1 MGSSRLLIAALV
13 VALGASLTS
22 AGAQEPKTG
31 TGLIFTN
38 SEKMRP
44 VPIFNGL
51 RWRSIGPYRGGRVT
65 AVAGHRSHPHTFYM
79 GATGGGVWKTTNAG
93 HSWTNVSDGFFET
106 ASIGAIEVAESDPKV
121 IYVGTGS
128 AAIRSNVIIG
138 RGMYRSTDAGETWAH
153 IGLRDAGQ
161 IGALEIHPR
170 DPNIAYAAALGSP
183 FGPNPERGVFRTK
196 DGGRT
201 WNKVLFINEK
211 VGAVALAMN
220 PENPQEIYAGAWQA
234 ERKPWTI
241 MSGGPAKQT
250 GIYKTTDGGETWT
263 HLTTASTGLPTG
275 NIGKIDIDLARSK
288 PSTVYALM
296 EADHSQG
303 GLYRSDDSGAT
314 WTRVSSDNRLLGRP
328 FYYIYVD
335 VDPKNPETVWVNN
348 LGLVK
353 SIDGGKTWRGI
364 STPHGDNHGMWFNPD
379 NPDILIQSN
388 DGGANVSLD
397 GGASWS
403 TQWNQQTSELY
414 GVETDNQFPY
424 RVYAAQQDT
433 GSPLIVPGRSPY
445 QRGPDDPRQLLLTG
459 PGCETGPVK
468 PKIDDPNII
477 FGVCKGEFYR
487 MSLVTGQQQSN
498 WVYPQNRYGHASRD
512 IKYRFQRVSPF
523 EMSPH
528 DSNVIYHGSHVLH
541 MTRNG
546 GLDWQIISGDLTA
559 NEHDYQGISGEPIT
573 RDITGEEVYSTI
585 YAIEES
591 PIEKGVIWVGANDG
605 PVHVT
610 RDAGKTWKNVTPKDL
625 PPGGRVQTMDASP
638 HRKGSAYV
646 AVYRYL
652 LNDFAPY
659 IYATTD
665 YGATWRKLTD
675 GTNGIPG
682 DSPTRVIREDPNRA
696 GLLYAGTEFGLY
708 VSFDDGRR
716 WQRFNLNLPVT
727 PVTDLKVHGT
737 DLVVSTM
744 GRGLWILDDAARL
757 HQVPGGATAPT
768 GLRLFAPSPAY
779 RTRMAGMGGGPGE
792 PEYPGVGAVID
803 YFFAAAPGG
812 AVTLE
817 ILDGTGAVI
826 RTVKGGGPPQTTQ
839 VTEGMRAPQ
848 FGRGG
853 AAPLTV
859 SAGGNRYVWN
869 LQNDAGV
876 LVVPGPYR
884 LRLTAGAW
892 SETQPLEVRIDP
904 RLPKD
909 GVTEADLQQQYD
921 FNMKLRATI
930 NEARA
935 FTAAV
940 TSALQS
946 ATGERQKTLADVRRA
961 LVTAT
966 GYAYPQPM
974 LNDQLSAVAR
984 VAGAADARVNNE
996 AIRRYNDLVAELGA
1010 LKKKAAM

>member
-1 MGSSRLLIAALV
+1 
-13 VALGASLTS
+13 
-22 AGAQEPKTG
+22 
-31 TGLIFTN
+31 
-38 SEKMRP
+38 MRP
-44 VPIFNGL
+44 IKLLSLILVLAGGLVAAQQPAATPGNAQANVDKRFGGL

-65 AVAGHRSHPHTFYM
+65 AVAGHRSQPHTFYM

-93 HSWTNVSDGFFET
+93 HEWQNVSDGFFET
-106 ASIGAIEVAESDPKV
+106 ASIGAIEVAESNPNV

-138 RGMYRSTDAGETWAH
+138 RGMYKSTDAGKTWSH

-170 DPNIAYAAALGSP
+170 NPDIAFAAALGSP

-201 WNKVLFINEK
+201 WQKVLYINEK

-263 HLTTASTGLPTG
+263 HLTTAAKGLPTG

-296 EADHSQG
+296 EADQNQG

-348 LGLVK
+348 LSLVK
-353 SIDGGKTWRGI
+353 STDGGKTWRNV

-379 NPDILIQSN
+379 NPEILIQSN

-397 GGASWS
+397 GGGTWS

-414 GVETDNQFPY
+414 MVDTDNQFPY
-424 RVYAAQQDT
+424 RVYASQQDT
-433 GSPLIVPGRSPY
+433 GSPLIIPSKSPF
-445 QRGPDDPRQLLLTG
+445 QSRQDDPIQLLFNG
-459 PGCETGPVK
+459 PGCETGPVR

-487 MSLVTGQQQSN
+487 MNLLTGQEQSN

-528 DSNVIYHGSHVLH
+528 DPNVIYHGSHVLH

-546 GLDWQIISGDLTA
+546 GYDWQIISGDLTA

-585 YAIEES
+585 YAIDES
-591 PIEKGVIWVGANDG
+591 PVEKGVIWVGANDG
-605 PVHVT
+605 PVSVT
-610 RDAGKTWKNVTPKDL
+610 RDGGKTWARVTPKDL
-625 PPGGRVQTMDASP
+625 PPGGRVQTVEASP

-652 LNDFAPY
+652 MNDFAPY

-682 DSPTRVIREDPNRA
+682 DSPTRLIREDPNRA

-708 VSFDDGRR
+708 ISFDNGAR
-716 WQRFNLNLPVT
+716 WQPFNLNLPVT

-744 GRGLWILDDAARL
+744 GRGIWILDDAARL
-757 HQVPGGATAPT
+757 HQMATPPAGHT
-768 GLRLFAPSPAY
+768 LFKPSPAY
-779 RTRMAGMGGGPGE
+779 RTRMAAMGGGPGE
-792 PEYPGVGAVID
+792 PEYPGPGAVID
-803 YFFAAAPGG
+803 YLISLPGG
-812 AVTLE
+812 ATAPAVLLE
-817 ILDGTGAVI
+817 VLDATGGVI
-826 RTVKGGGPPQTTQ
+826 RTVRGGGPPQTTQ
-839 VTEGMRAPQ
+839 MTQGMRAPQ

-859 SAGGNRYVWN
+859 ADGGNRYVWN
-869 LQNDAGV
+869 LQNDRGV
-876 LVVPGPYR
+876 YVVPGQYR
-884 LRLTAGAW
+884 VRLTAGSW
-892 SETQPLEVRIDP
+892 TGTQPLEVRADP
-904 RLPKD
+904 RLAKD
-909 GVTEADLQQQYD
+909 NITQADLKQQFD

-930 NEARA
+930 DEARSFTTA
-935 FTAAV
+935 VTAA
-940 TSALQS
+940 LKE
-946 ATGERQKTLADVRRA
+946 ATGERQKVLTEVRKA
-961 LVTAT
+961 LVTET

-974 LNDQLSAVAR
+974 LNDQLSAVSR
-984 VAGAADARVNNE
+984 VANAADARVNNE
-996 AIRRYNDLVAELGA
+996 AIRRYNDLVMELAA
-1010 LKKKAAM
+1010 LKKKAGL

>member
-1 MGSSRLLIAALV
+1 MFLRRLSLAAALV
-13 VALGASLTS
+13 MALGALGN
-22 AGAQEPKTG
+22 AKTG

-44 VPIFNGL
+44 VPIFNDKVFGGL

-65 AVAGHRSHPHTFYM
+65 AVAGHRAHPHTFYM
-79 GATGGGVWKTTNAG
+79 GATGGGVWKTTDAG

-138 RGMYRSTDAGETWAH
+138 RGVYRSTDAGETWTH
-153 IGLRDAGQ
+153 LGLRDAGQ

-170 DPNIAYAAALGSP
+170 DPDTAFVAALGSP
-183 FGPNPERGVFRTK
+183 FGPGAERGVFRTK

-201 WNKVLFINEK
+201 WKKVLYINDK
-211 VGAVALAMN
+211 TGAVALAMN

-241 MSGGPAKQT
+241 LSGGPASHT

-263 HLTTASTGLPTG
+263 HLTTKAKGLPSG

-296 EADHSQG
+296 EADRGEG

-314 WTRVSSDNRLLGRP
+314 WTRVSDDRRLLGRP

-335 VDPKNPETVWVNN
+335 VDPKDPETVWVNN
-348 LGLVK
+348 LSLVK
-353 SIDGGKTWRGI
+353 STDGGKAWQVVR
-364 STPHGDNHGMWFNPD
+364 TPHGDNHGMWFNPD

-397 GGASWS
+397 GGRTWS
-403 TQWNQQTSELY
+403 TQWNQQTAELY
-414 GVETDNQFPY
+414 MVDTDNQFPY
-424 RVYAAQQDT
+424 RVYSSQQDT
-433 GSPLIVPGRSPY
+433 GSPLIVPSKSPY

-459 PGCETGPVK
+459 PGCETGPVR
-468 PKIDDPNII
+468 PKIDDPNIL

-541 MTRNG
+541 VTRNG
-546 GLDWQIISGDLTA
+546 GLDWEIISGDLTA

-591 PIEKGVIWVGANDG
+591 PLEKGVIWVGANDG
-605 PVHVT
+605 PVSVT
-610 RDAGKTWKNVTPKDL
+610 RDEGKTWARVTPKDL
-625 PPGGRVQTMDASP
+625 PPGGRVQTIGVSP
-638 HRKGSAYV
+638 HRKGSAYI

-652 LNDFAPY
+652 LDDFAPY
-659 IYATTD
+659 IYATDD
-665 YGATWRKLTD
+665 YGATWRKLTS
-675 GTNGIPG
+675 GTNGIPA

-708 VSFDDGRR
+708 VSFDNGQA
-716 WQRFNLNLPVT
+716 WKPFNLNLPVT
-727 PVTDLKVHGT
+727 PITDLKVHGT

-744 GRGLWILDDAARL
+744 GRGLWILDDARRL
-757 HQVPGGATAPT
+757 HAEAFAEAGST
-768 GLRLFAPSPAY
+768 LFAPSPAY
-779 RTRMAGMGGGPGE
+779 RTRMASMDGGPGE
-792 PEYPGVGAVID
+792 PEYPGPGAIID
-803 YFFAAAPGG
+803 YSIAGAGEGG
-812 AVTLE
+812 LTLQ
-817 ILDGTGAVI
+817 IVDSAGAVI
-826 RTVKGGGPPQTTQ
+826 RTVKGRGPAQTREVTQ
-839 VTEGMRAPQ
+839 GMRAPQ
-848 FGRGG
+848 VVRGG
-853 AAPLTV
+853 AVPLT
-859 SAGGNRYVWN
+859 ANEGGNRYVWD
-869 LQNDAGV
+869 LRNDSGV
-876 LVVPGPYR
+876 LVVPGQYR
-884 LRLTAGAW
+884 VRLTVGAW
-892 SETQPLEVRIDP
+892 SGTQPLEVRIDP
-904 RLPKD
+904 RLPND
-909 GVTEADLQQQYD
+909 GVTQADLQQQYD
-921 FNMKLRATI
+921 FNMKLRATMD
-930 NEARA
+930 EARA
-935 FTAAV
+935 LTAAV
-940 TSALQS
+940 TSALQG
-946 ATGERQKTLADVRRA
+946 ATGERQKALAAVRKA
-961 LVTAT
+961 LVTDT

-974 LNDQLSAVAR
+974 LNDQLSAVWR
-984 VAGAADARVNNE
+984 VSNAADARVNNE
-996 AIRRYNDLVAELGA
+996 AIRRYNDLVAELAA
-1010 LKKKAAM
+1010 LKKQAGM

>member
-1 MGSSRLLIAALV
+1 MRSIKFLVCTVMLAATAAL
-13 VALGASLTS
+13 S
-22 AGAQEPKTG
+22 ARPGEPAAQ
-31 TGLIFTN
+31 
-38 SEKMRP
+38 RP
-44 VPIFNGL
+44 AAAESNQLFNGL

-65 AVAGHRSHPHTFYM
+65 AVAGHRSQPHTFYM

-93 HSWTNVSDGFFET
+93 HSWVNVSDGFFET
-106 ASIGAIEVAESDPKV
+106 ASIGAIEVAESDPNV
-121 IYVGTGS
+121 IYAGTGS

-138 RGMYRSTDAGETWAH
+138 RGMYRSTDAGKTWTH

-170 DPNIAYAAALGSP
+170 NAEIAYVAALGSP
-183 FGPNPERGVFRTK
+183 FGANPERGVFRTQ

-201 WNKVLFINEK
+201 WKKVLYINDK

-263 HLTTASTGLPTG
+263 HLTTTAKGLPTG

-296 EADHSQG
+296 EADQNQG

-314 WTRVSSDNRLLGRP
+314 WTRVSTDNRLLGRP

-335 VDPKNPETVWVNN
+335 VDPKNPDTVWVNN
-348 LGLVK
+348 LSLVK
-353 SIDGGKTWRGI
+353 STDGGKTWRGV

-379 NPDILIQSN
+379 NPEIMIQSN

-397 GGASWS
+397 GGNTWS

-414 GVETDNQFPY
+414 MVDTDNQFPY
-424 RVYAAQQDT
+424 RVYASQQDT
-433 GSPLIVPGRSPY
+433 GSPLIVPSRSPF
-445 QRGPDDPRQLLLTG
+445 QSRPDDPLQLLFNG
-459 PGCETGPVK
+459 PGCETGPVR

-487 MSLVTGQQQSN
+487 MNLLTGQEQSN

-528 DSNVIYHGSHVLH
+528 DPNVIYHGSHVLH

-546 GLDWQIISGDLTA
+546 GFDWEIISGDLTA

-591 PIEKGVIWVGANDG
+591 PLEKGVIWTGANDG

-610 RDAGKTWKNVTPKDL
+610 RDGGKTWKNVTPKDL
-625 PPGGRVQTMDASP
+625 PPGGRVQTVEASP

-652 LNDFAPY
+652 MNDFSPY

-665 YGATWRKLTD
+665 YGATWKKLTD
-675 GTNGIPG
+675 GRNGIPA
-682 DSPTRVIREDPNRA
+682 DSPTRLIREDPNRA

-708 VSFDDGRR
+708 ISFDDGGR
-716 WQRFNLNLPVT
+716 WQTFNLNLPVT
-727 PVTDLKVHGT
+727 PITDLKVHGT

-744 GRGLWILDDAARL
+744 GRGLWILDDVARL
-757 HQVPGGATAPT
+757 HEPGVASATL
-768 GLRLFAPSPAY
+768 GHKLFKPSPAY
-779 RTRMAGMGGGPGE
+779 RTRMAAMVGGPGE
-792 PEYPGVGAVID
+792 PEYPGAGAVID
-803 YFFAAAPGG
+803 YFFAGAPAGG
-812 AVTLE
+812 VQLE
-817 ILDGTGAVI
+817 ILDSSGAVI
-826 RTVKGGGPPQTTQ
+826 RTVRGGGPAQTTQ
-839 VTEGMRAPQ
+839 TTQGMRAPQ
-848 FGRGG
+848 TGRGG
-853 AAPLTV
+853 AAPLT
-859 SAGGNRYVWN
+859 AGDGGHRYVWN

-876 LVVPGPYR
+876 LVVPGRYR
-884 LRLTAGAW
+884 ARLTAGSW
-892 SETQPLEVRIDP
+892 TETQPLEVRMDP

-909 GVTEADLQQQYD
+909 NITQADLQQQYD
-921 FNMKLRATI
+921 FNMKLRATMD
-930 NEARA
+930 EARA
-935 FTAAV
+935 FTSAV
-940 TSALQS
+940 TAALQG
-946 ATGERQKTLADVRRA
+946 ATGERQKALSEVRKA
-961 LVTAT
+961 LVTET

-974 LNDQLSAVAR
+974 LNDQLSAVWR
-984 VAGAADARVNNE
+984 VSNAADARVNNE
-996 AIRRYNDLVAELGA
+996 AIRRYNDLVAELAA
-1010 LKKKAAM
+1010 LKKKAAL

>member
-1 MGSSRLLIAALV
+1 MRSLRLLAILATIAVSFTPLSARSAEQNQPRGSSDTL
-13 VALGASLTS
+13 
-22 AGAQEPKTG
+22 
-31 TGLIFTN
+31 
-38 SEKMRP
+38 
-44 VPIFNGL
+44 FNGL

-65 AVAGHRSHPHTFYM
+65 AVAGHRAHPHTFYM
-79 GATGGGVWKTTNAG
+79 GATGGGVWKTTDAG
-93 HSWTNVSDGFFET
+93 HTWTNVSDGFFET
-106 ASIGAIEVAESDPKV
+106 ASIGSIEVAESDPNV
-121 IYVGTGS
+121 IYAGTGS

-138 RGMYRSTDAGETWAH
+138 RGMYKSADAGKTWAH

-170 DPNIAYAAALGSP
+170 DPDVAYAAALGSP
-183 FGPNPERGVFRTK
+183 FGPNPERGVFRTT

-201 WNKVLFINEK
+201 WKNVLYINDK

-220 PENPQEIYAGAWQA
+220 PQDPQEIYAGAWQA

-241 MSGGPAKQT
+241 MSGGPAHQT

-263 HLTTASTGLPTG
+263 HLTTAAKGLPTG

-296 EADHSQG
+296 EADQNQG

-335 VDPKNPETVWVNN
+335 VDPKDPEEVWVNN
-348 LGLVK
+348 LSLVR
-353 SIDGGKTWRGI
+353 SADGGKTWRNV

-397 GGASWS
+397 EGRSWS

-433 GSPLIVPGRSPY
+433 GSPLIIPGKSPY
-445 QRGPDDPRQLLLTG
+445 QRRPDDPVQLLLTG

-498 WVYPQNRYGHASRD
+498 WIYPQNRYGHASRD
-512 IKYRFQRVSPF
+512 IRYRFQRVSPF

-528 DSNVIYHGSHVLH
+528 DPDVIYHGSHVLH

-610 RDAGKTWKNVTPKDL
+610 RDGGKTWTNVTPKDL

-638 HRKGSAYV
+638 HRKGSAYI

-652 LNDFAPY
+652 MNDFAPY

-682 DSPTRVIREDPNRA
+682 DSPTRLIREDPNRA

-708 VSFDDGRR
+708 VSFDNGAR

-727 PVTDLKVHGT
+727 PITDLKVHGT

-744 GRGLWILDDAARL
+744 GRGLWILDDAHRL
-757 HQVPGGATAPT
+757 HDGAFAAAS
-768 GLRLFAPSPAY
+768 GNRLFKPSPAY
-779 RTRMAGMGGGPGE
+779 RTRMAAMGGGPGE
-792 PEYPGVGAVID
+792 PEYPGAGAVID
-803 YFFAAAPGG
+803 YFLASRTRAGEPVSLELLDAGG
-812 AVTLE
+812 AV
-817 ILDGTGAVI
+817 V
-826 RTVKGGGPPQTTQ
+826 RTVRGGGPAPTSQ
-839 VTEGMRAPQ
+839 VTQGMRAPE

-853 AAPLTV
+853 AAPLT
-859 SAGGNRYVWN
+859 AADGGNRYVWN

-876 LVVPGPYR
+876 MVVPGQYR
-884 LRLTAGAW
+884 VRLTSGSW
-892 SETQPLEVRIDP
+892 TETHPLDVRIDP

-921 FNMKLRATI
+921 FNMTLRATMD
-930 NEARA
+930 EARA
-935 FTAAV
+935 FTTAV
-940 TSALQS
+940 TAALKD
-946 ATGERQKTLADVRRA
+946 AAGERQKTLAEVRRA
-961 LVTAT
+961 LVTET

-974 LNDQLSAVAR
+974 LNDQFNAIWR
-984 VAGAADARVNNE
+984 VSNAADARVNTE
-996 AIRRYNDLVAELGA
+996 AIRRYADLVAELAA
-1010 LKKKAAM
+1010 LRKKAGL